1 MADRLKG
8 NEAMNNDEI
17 RIAAEAYIA
26 QETNEFFRNEIQ
38 NLLKDESW
46 DDLSDRFW
54 RDLDF
59 GTGGLRGVIGG
70 GINRINPTV
79 IRKAT
84 QGLAN
89 YIISHVPES
98 ERSMVIAYDSRNY
111 SDLFAEEAARVM
123 AANGIRTWLFTS
135 LRPTPVLSY
144 AVREMGAC
152 SGIMVTASHNPAI
165 YNGYKV
171 YWSDGAQV
179 VPPHDKGIIAEVRKV
194 SDTVKTMDLSE
205 AKEKGLIIP
214 IDSEIDTPY
223 REMVVGQS
231 LRPALVKERGAGLKV
246 VFTPLHGTGLIPVE
260 TVLDDLGIKIIA
272 VPEQKDPDGD
282 FPTVAFPNPEI
293 APALELALKLA
304 KKENADLVMATDPD
318 ADRLGIAVPE
328 DGEWVLISGNQL
340 GAMLADYIFRTRKEQ
355 GRMPAN
361 PAFVNT
367 IVTSIFQNRIADFY
381 GATSFR
387 VLTGFK
393 FIGEKIRQFE
403 ADNNFTY
410 VFGGEESYGF
420 LVGTSVRDK
429 DAVSAASMTA
439 EMALWNQSRGITVM
453 DHLKELWAK
462 FGFWQEL
469 LISRDFAGQ
478 KGQGIMTDLMASLR
492 DNPPKS
498 IASIEINEMIDYR
511 DGTTLTLADGISRKD
526 ILLPPSDVLQFV
538 LSDGSLVTARP
549 SGTEPKIKFYASCR
563 SENGSDPEKASAE
576 LAVVFSGIESW
587 VNDRISAVGG

>member
-1 MADRLKG
+1 MTH
-8 NEAMNNDEI
+8 EEI
-17 RIAAEAYIA
+17 RNAAEAYID
-26 QETNEFFRNEIQ
+26 QETNEFFRDEIQ
-38 NLLKDESW
+38 TLLKNESW

-89 YIISHVPES
+89 YIISHVAES
-98 ERSMVIAYDSRNY
+98 ERGMVIAYDSRNY

-144 AVREMGAC
+144 AVRAKGAC

-179 VPPHDKGIIAEVRKV
+179 VPPHDNGIITEVRKV
-194 SDTVKTMDLSE
+194 SDTVRTMDLSE
-205 AKEKGLIIP
+205 AREKGLIIP
-214 IDSEIDTPY
+214 IDTEIDTAY
-223 REMVVGQS
+223 RKMVVGQS
-231 LRPALVKERGAGLKV
+231 LRPDLVKERGAGLKT

-260 TVLDDLGIKIIA
+260 TVLDDLGIKIIP

-293 APALELALKLA
+293 APALELALNLA
-304 KKENADLVMATDPD
+304 KKEEADLVMATDPD
-318 ADRLGIAVPE
+318 ADRLGIAVPD

-340 GAMLADYIFRTRKEQ
+340 GALLADYIFRTRKEQ

-410 VFGGEESYGF
+410 VFGGEESYGY
-420 LVGTSVRDK
+420 LVGTAVRDK

-439 EMALWNQSRGITVM
+439 EMALWNQSRGMTVM

-478 KGQGIMTDLMASLR
+478 KGQAIMSDLMASLR
-492 DNPPKS
+492 DDPPKS

-511 DGTTLTLADGISRKD
+511 DGTTLTLADGKSQQN
-526 ILLPPSDVLQFV
+526 ILLPSSDVLQFV

-563 SENGSDPEKASAE
+563 SENGSDPKKATAE
-576 LAVVFSGIESW
+576 LAEVFSGIDAW
-587 VNDRISAVGG
+587 VNGRISAVGG

>member
-1 MADRLKG
+1 M
-8 NEAMNNDEI
+8 MTNDEI

-26 QETNEFFRNEIQ
+26 QETNEIFSSEIST
-38 NLLKDESW
+38 LLNSEDWDE
-46 DDLSDRFW
+46 LSDRFW

-89 YIISHVPES
+89 YIISHVTED
-98 ERSMVIAYDSRNY
+98 ERGMVIAYDSRNY

-144 AVREMGAC
+144 AVRAKGAC

-179 VPPHDKGIIAEVRKV
+179 VPPHDNGIISEVRKV
-194 SDTVKTMDLSE
+194 SDSVKTMELLE
-205 AKEKGLIIP
+205 AKEKGLIIS
-214 IDSEIDTPY
+214 IDAEIDEAY
-223 REMVVGQS
+223 RKMVVGQS
-231 LRPALVKERGAGLKV
+231 LRPDLVRERGAGLKT

-260 TVLDDLGIKIIA
+260 TVMGDLGLNIIS
-272 VPEQKDPDGD
+272 VPEQKEPDGD
-282 FPTVAFPNPEI
+282 FPTVAFPNPEM

-304 KKENADLVMATDPD
+304 RKENADLVMATDPD
-318 ADRLGIAVPE
+318 ADRLGIAVPV

-340 GAMLADYIFRTRKEQ
+340 GALLSDYIFRTRKEQ

-367 IVTSIFQNRIADFY
+367 IVTSVFQNLIADSY
-381 GATSFR
+381 GVKSFR

-403 ADNNFTY
+403 ADSAHTY
-410 VFGGEESYGF
+410 VFGGEESYGY

-439 EMALWNQSRGITVM
+439 EMALWNQSRRMTVM
-453 DHLKELWAK
+453 DHLKELWSK
-462 FGFWQEL
+462 FGFWQEM
-469 LISRDFAGQ
+469 LISRDFEGQ
-478 KGQGIMTDLMASLR
+478 KGQLIMSDLMTSLR
-492 DNPPKS
+492 DDPPKS
-498 IASIEINEMIDYR
+498 IASISITEMKDYR
-511 DGTTLTLADGISRKD
+511 EGSTLNILDGNIVKD
-526 ILLPPSDVLQFV
+526 ILLPSSNVLQF
-538 LSDGSLVTARP
+538 LLEDGSLITARP

-563 SENGSDPEKASAE
+563 SENGSNPEGATKE
-576 LAVVFSGIESW
+576 LAAVFTGIKAW
-587 VNDRISAVGG
+587 VNERITAVGG